1 MTPAADSH
9 PELEGM
15 RVCSRRREEADN
27 VDARAIRLLTSAAT
41 IRGEKCLPARLPR
54 ACLAIL
60 LVAALLA
67 AGCGSKPTTALDLAG
82 HPVNPLQATNAK
94 AVLLLF
100 VSSTCPICNRYAPE
114 IRRLHERFASRGVT
128 LWRVYPDADD
138 TAAVIQEH
146 QREFGL
152 PGEALRDPD
161 HALVNL
167 AGVQV
172 TPEAALFLPGG
183 KRVYRGRIDDWY
195 TDFSKSRPEPTR
207 RDLQEALESVLAGRS
222 VSNAT
227 TTAIGCHIPKR

>member
-1 MTPAADSH
+1 
-9 PELEGM
+9 
-15 RVCSRRREEADN
+15 
-27 VDARAIRLLTSAAT
+27 
-41 IRGEKCLPARLPR
+41 
-54 ACLAIL
+54 
-60 LVAALLA
+60 LA
-67 AGCGSKPTTALDLAG
+67 AGCGSKSRSAFDLAG
-82 HPVNPLQATNAK
+82 RPVNPLQATNSK
-94 AVLLLF
+94 AILLIF

-114 IRRLHERFASRGVT
+114 FRRLHERFSSRGVA

-195 TDFSKSRPEPTR
+195 TDFGKSRPEPTR
-207 RDLQEALESVLAGRS
+207 RDLQDALEAVLAGRS